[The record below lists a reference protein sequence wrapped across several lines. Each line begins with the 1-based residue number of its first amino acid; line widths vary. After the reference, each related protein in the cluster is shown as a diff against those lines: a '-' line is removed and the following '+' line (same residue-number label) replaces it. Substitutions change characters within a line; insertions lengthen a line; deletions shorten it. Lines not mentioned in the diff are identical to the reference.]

1 MAVVVNRRAH
11 AIATVVILVVLLALA
26 VIWVFPYVML
36 LLTSV
41 KSQGFLLKHSI
52 FALPD
57 KIYLSNFV
65 DAFVSAGLG
74 RFVKN
79 SFLISVVKVPI
90 GILVAAL
97 AAYSISKHSFRGRR
111 MLYFYF
117 VIGLAIPI
125 QVTLLPL
132 NILLRD
138 LHLLNSLAALFFPYI
153 AFGLPFQIMVM
164 RGFFL
169 TVPNELVD
177 AARIDGSSE
186 ARIFVSIMMPLAVS
200 ALAALVILDFLAT
213 WNEFLMALIFIQSPR
228 NETLPLGLLYFQG
241 QYSTRWNLLCA
252 GVVLGILPVLVVYF
266 ALQRYFTAGIYSGAV
281 KQ

>member
-1 MAVVVNRRAH
+1 MAAVVNPKARI
-11 AIATVVILVVLLALA
+11 IATTLILLVLTAVA

-41 KSQGFLLKHSI
+41 KSQGFLLKHNI

-57 KIYLSNFV
+57 RIQLSNFK
-65 DAFVSAGLG
+65 DAFTSAGLG
-74 RFVKN
+74 TFVKN
-79 SFLISVVKVPI
+79 SFIIAIVKVPT
-90 GILVAAL
+90 GILLAAL
-97 AAYSISKHSFRGRR
+97 AAYSISKHGFRGRR
-111 MLYFYF
+111 AVYFYF

-132 NILLRD
+132 NILLKN
-138 LHLLNSLAALFFPYI
+138 LHMLNSLMALFFPYI

-169 TVPNELVD
+169 TVPNELID
-177 AARIDGSSE
+177 AARIDGSAE
-186 ARIFVSIMMPLAVS
+186 AQIFFGIMIPLAVS

-213 WNEFLMALIFIQSPR
+213 WNEFLMALIFLQSPK
-228 NETLPLGLLYFQG
+228 NETLPLGLMYFQG
-241 QYSTRWNLLCA
+241 QYSTRWSLLCA
-252 GVVLGILPVLVVYF
+252 GVVLGILPVVIVYF
-266 ALQRYFTAGIYSGAV
+266 ALQRYFTAGIYAGAI